1 MLSRYVVDELPLPD
15 GMVCSVRLLE
25 HASALTAI
33 RESEIMPASVIVNV
47 AGPSV
52 DQIAAELS
60 AAVFN
65 DPVVLPSERKA
76 ARLTLERLSA
86 VSLKSGK

>member
-1 MLSRYVVDELPLPD
+1 
-15 GMVCSVRLLE
+15 
-25 HASALTAI
+25 
-33 RESEIMPASVIVNV
+33 MPASVIVNV
-47 AGPSV
+47 AGSSV

-86 VSLKSGK
+86 VSLESGK